1 MSEIK
6 IDGAT
11 LVYGV
16 GTSKRDAKQ
25 YVSIVRGSDVQGHI
39 KIPSEIEGLPVKYI
53 EGLAFSGC
61 KGLTGVTIPD
71 GVVWIGESAFTAA
84 PDLNYVKIPTSVRG
98 IGACA
103 FSCCGGLWS
112 VEIPEG
118 VTWIGFSAFVMCYN
132 LVRVTIPSTLE
143 SISRWAFADCC
154 RLSSVRMSPG
164 VRSIEG
170 KAFSCCMGLTDIT
183 LPLGVT
189 SIGEEAFSGCR
200 ALKRVTI
207 PDSVTSIGKYAF
219 SGCGNLKDVSCPRH
233 LENKSLESAF
243 VFCSPK
249 MKITYRDGV
258 GVVGQSELG
267 LEGCA
272 QGTGGDG
279 MVRSARWW
287 KRKMP
292 VPEASDLAD
301 GIV

>member
-1 MSEIK
+1 MGEIK

-11 LVYGV
+11 LVYKV

-25 YVSIVRGSDVQGHI
+25 YVSIVRGRDVQGHI
-39 KIPSEIEGLPVKYI
+39 KIPAEIEGLPVKYI
-53 EGLAFSGC
+53 KGLSFCGC

-84 PDLNYVKIPTSVRG
+84 LNLNYVKIPTSVRG

-103 FSCCGGLWS
+103 FSCCGELWS

-118 VTWIGFSAFVMCYN
+118 VTWVGFSAFVMCYS

-143 SISRWAFADCC
+143 RISRWMFADCS
-154 RLSSVRMSPG
+154 RLSSVRISPG
-164 VRSIEG
+164 VRSVEG
-170 KAFSCCMGLTDIT
+170 KAFSGCLGLTDIT

-219 SGCGNLKDVSCPRH
+219 SGCGNLERVSLPRH
-233 LENKSLESAF
+233 SDNKSLESAF
-243 VFCSPK
+243 VFGSPK
-249 MKITYRDGV
+249 LKITYRDG
-258 GVVGQSELG
+258 E
-267 LEGCA
+267 EG
-272 QGTGGDG
+272 G
-279 MVRSARWW
+279 MVETVDVGAGSIRF
-287 KRKMP
+287 
-292 VPEASDLAD
+292 D
-301 GIV
+301 